1 MAAANLHWLLARLGP
16 VSITEFATHLGIS
29 DAVVRG
35 RGGFH
40 AAVMGAFPHLD
51 TLIAY
56 RLLFGI
62 YSGIVPDG
70 IATWS
75 PATSTGPVT
84 PRSCCP
90 MSRAARQRR
99 A

>member
-1 MAAANLHWLLARLGP
+1 M
-16 VSITEFATHLGIS
+16 SITEFGTHLGIA
-29 DAVVRG
+29 DAVVRS

-40 AAVMGAFPHLD
+40 NAVMGAFPHLD

-70 IATWS
+70 IADLV
-75 PATSTGPVT
+75 TGDIDWAGA

-90 MSRAARQRR
+90 MSRAARRRR